1 LSILHLI
8 RHGQA
13 SFGADDYD
21 NLSPKGI
28 EQSVALGKALSQKE
42 SKFDYVI
49 VGPHRRHIQTFEGIK
64 KGYKF
69 ADLPDPFID
78 ERFAENQLMEI
89 AQHFIPQ
96 ILNSNKTTN
105 EIFHEIPK
113 EERHDKFLKLFHIV
127 AKKWM
132 NEELD
137 LSEHNFEGF
146 SVFRARIANTLKTI
160 QDKMTDKPDIMVV
173 TSGGAISGFYAE
185 ATNCSQEEIM
195 KLNFGLKNVSISE
208 FVVTTERFTLKAF
221 NSSLIVQELETFI

>member
-1 LSILHLI
+1 MSILHLI

-105 EIFHEIPK
+105 EIFHTIPK
-113 EERHDKFLKLFHIV
+113 EDRHDKFLKLFHIV

-160 QDKMTDKPDIMVV
+160 QDEMTDKSDIMVV

-221 NSSLIVQELETFI
+221 NSSLIAQELETFI

>member
-1 LSILHLI
+1 LHLI

-221 NSSLIVQELETFI
+221 NSSLIAQELETFI

>member
-1 LSILHLI
+1 MSILHLI

-105 EIFHEIPK
+105 EIFHTIPK

-221 NSSLIVQELETFI
+221 NSSLIAQELETFI

>member
-1 LSILHLI
+1 MSILHLI

-105 EIFHEIPK
+105 EIFHTIPK

-160 QDKMTDKPDIMVV
+160 QDEMTDKSDIMVV

-221 NSSLIVQELETFI
+221 NSSLIAQELETFI

>member
-1 LSILHLI
+1 MSILHLI

-28 EQSVALGKALSQKE
+28 EQSIALGKALSEKE
-42 SKFDYVI
+42 SKFDHVI

-64 KGYKF
+64 QGYKF
-69 ADLPDPFID
+69 SDLPDPVID
-78 ERFAENQLMEI
+78 DRFAENQLMEI

-96 ILNSNKTTN
+96 ILNTNKSTN
-105 EIFHEIPK
+105 EIFHEVPQ
-113 EERHDKFLKLFHIV
+113 EDRHDKFLKLFQVV

-137 LSEHNFEGF
+137 LSEPDFEGF
-146 SVFRARIANTLKTI
+146 SVFRARIANTLNSI
-160 QDKMTDKPDIMVV
+160 QEQTTDKSDIMVV

-185 ATNCSQEEIM
+185 ATECSQEEIM

-208 FVVTTERFTLKAF
+208 FLVTTERFTLKAF
-221 NSSLIVQELETFI
+221 NSSLIAQELETFI

>member
-1 LSILHLI
+1 MSILHLI

-28 EQSVALGKALSQKE
+28 EQSVALGEALSQQE
-42 SKFDYVI
+42 SRFNHVI

-69 ADLPDPFID
+69 ADLPDPVID

-96 ILNSNKTTN
+96 ILHSNKTTN

-113 EERHDKFLKLFHIV
+113 EERHDQFLKLFHIV

-160 QDKMTDKPDIMVV
+160 QDEMIDKPDIMVV

-185 ATNCSQEEIM
+185 ATGCSQEEIM
-195 KLNFGLKNVSISE
+195 KLNFGLKNASISE

-221 NSSLIVQELETFI
+221 NSSLIAQELETFI

>member
-1 LSILHLI
+1 MSILHLI

-42 SKFDYVI
+42 SKFDHVI

-105 EIFHEIPK
+105 EIFHTIPK

-160 QDKMTDKPDIMVV
+160 QDEMTDKSDIMVV

-221 NSSLIVQELETFI
+221 NSSLIAQELETFI

>member
-1 LSILHLI
+1 M
-8 RHGQA
+8 
-13 SFGADDYD
+13 
-21 NLSPKGI
+21 
-28 EQSVALGKALSQKE
+28 
-42 SKFDYVI
+42 
-49 VGPHRRHIQTFEGIK
+49 QTFEGIK
-64 KGYKF
+64 EGY
-69 ADLPDPFID
+69 ASTNLPVPVMNED
-78 ERFAENQLMEI
+78 FAENQLMEI

-105 EIFHEIPK
+105 EIFHEAPK

-160 QDKMTDKPDIMVV
+160 QGEMTDKPNIMVV

-221 NSSLIVQELETFI
+221 NSSLIAQELETFI

>member
-1 LSILHLI
+1 MSILHLI

-105 EIFHEIPK
+105 EIFHTIPK

>member
-28 EQSVALGKALSQKE
+28 EQSIALGKALSEKE
-42 SKFDYVI
+42 SKFDHVI

-64 KGYKF
+64 QGYKF
-69 ADLPDPFID
+69 AELPDPVID
-78 ERFAENQLMEI
+78 DRFAENQLMEI

-96 ILNSNKTTN
+96 ILNTNKSTN
-105 EIFHEIPK
+105 EIFHEVP
-113 EERHDKFLKLFHIV
+113 EEDRHDKFLKLFQVV

-137 LSEHNFEGF
+137 LSEPDFEGF
-146 SVFRARIANTLKTI
+146 SVFRARIANTLKSI
-160 QDKMTDKPDIMVV
+160 QEQTTDKSDIMVV

-185 ATNCSQEEIM
+185 ATECSQEEIM

-208 FVVTTERFTLKAF
+208 FLVTTERFTLKAF
-221 NSSLIVQELETFI
+221 NSSLIAQELETFI

>member
-1 LSILHLI
+1 MSILHLI

-28 EQSVALGKALSQKE
+28 EQSVALGEALSQQE
-42 SKFDYVI
+42 SKFDHVI

-64 KGYKF
+64 QGYKF
-69 ADLPDPFID
+69 ADLPDPVID
-78 ERFAENQLMEI
+78 DRFAENQLMEI

-96 ILNSNKTTN
+96 ILNTNKSTN
-105 EIFHEIPK
+105 EIFHEVP
-113 EERHDKFLKLFHIV
+113 EEDRHDKFLKLFQVV

-137 LSEHNFEGF
+137 LSEPDFEGF
-146 SVFRARIANTLKTI
+146 SVFRARIANTLKSI
-160 QDKMTDKPDIMVV
+160 QEQTADKSDIMVV

-185 ATNCSQEEIM
+185 ATECSQEEIM

-208 FVVTTERFTLKAF
+208 FLVTTERFTLKAF
-221 NSSLIVQELETFI
+221 NSSLIAQELETFI

>member
-1 LSILHLI
+1 MSILHLI

-28 EQSVALGKALSQKE
+28 EQSIALGKALSEKE
-42 SKFDYVI
+42 SKFDHVI

-64 KGYKF
+64 QGYKF
-69 ADLPDPFID
+69 AELPDPVID
-78 ERFAENQLMEI
+78 DRFAENQLMEI

-96 ILNSNKTTN
+96 ILNTNKSTN
-105 EIFHEIPK
+105 EIFHEVP
-113 EERHDKFLKLFHIV
+113 EEDRHDKFLKLFQVV

-137 LSEHNFEGF
+137 LSEPDFEGF
-146 SVFRARIANTLKTI
+146 SVFRARIANTLKSI
-160 QDKMTDKPDIMVV
+160 QEQTTDKSDIMVV

-185 ATNCSQEEIM
+185 ATECSQEEIM

-208 FVVTTERFTLKAF
+208 FLVTTERFTLKAF
-221 NSSLIVQELETFI
+221 NSSLIAQELETFI

>member
-1 LSILHLI
+1 MSILHLI

-105 EIFHEIPK
+105 EIFHTIPK
-113 EERHDKFLKLFHIV
+113 EDRHDKFLKLFHIV

-160 QDKMTDKPDIMVV
+160 QDEMTDKSDIMVV

>member
-1 LSILHLI
+1 MSILHLI

-28 EQSVALGKALSQKE
+28 EQSVALGEALSQQE

-105 EIFHEIPK
+105 EIFHEVPK

-160 QDKMTDKPDIMVV
+160 QDEMTDKPDIMVV

-221 NSSLIVQELETFI
+221 NSSLIAQELETFI

>member
-1 LSILHLI
+1 LHLI

-28 EQSVALGKALSQKE
+28 EQSVALGEALSQQE
-42 SKFDYVI
+42 STFNHVI

-69 ADLPDPFID
+69 ADLPDPVID

-105 EIFHEIPK
+105 EIFHEVPK

-137 LSEHNFEGF
+137 LSENNFEGF
-146 SVFRARIANTLKTI
+146 SVFRSRIANTLKTI
-160 QDKMTDKPDIMVV
+160 QGEMTDKPNIMVV

-221 NSSLIVQELETFI
+221 NSSLIAQELETFI

>member
-1 LSILHLI
+1 MSILHLI

-42 SKFDYVI
+42 SKFDHVI

-137 LSEHNFEGF
+137 LSKHNFEGF

-221 NSSLIVQELETFI
+221 NSSLIAQELETFI

>member
-1 LSILHLI
+1 MSILHLI

-28 EQSVALGKALSQKE
+28 EQSVALGEALSQKK
-42 SKFDYVI
+42 SKFDHVI

-69 ADLPDPFID
+69 ADLPDPVID

-105 EIFHEIPK
+105 EIFHEVPK

-160 QDKMTDKPDIMVV
+160 QDEMTDKPDIMVV

-221 NSSLIVQELETFI
+221 NSSLIAQELETFI

>member
-1 LSILHLI
+1 MSILHLI

-221 NSSLIVQELETFI
+221 NSSLIAQELETFI

>member
-1 LSILHLI
+1 LHLI

-28 EQSVALGKALSQKE
+28 EQSVALGEALSQQE
-42 SKFDYVI
+42 SKFDHVI

-69 ADLPDPFID
+69 ADLPDPVID

-105 EIFHEIPK
+105 EIYHVSLPWELHEKFH
-113 EERHDKFLKLFHIV
+113 L
-127 AKKWM
+127 
-132 NEELD
+132 
-137 LSEHNFEGF
+137 
-146 SVFRARIANTLKTI
+146 
-160 QDKMTDKPDIMVV
+160 
-173 TSGGAISGFYAE
+173 
-185 ATNCSQEEIM
+185 
-195 KLNFGLKNVSISE
+195 
-208 FVVTTERFTLKAF
+208 
-221 NSSLIVQELETFI
+221 